1 MPIAHA
7 SSPRVGAPH
16 TRLVGVVN
24 FGRHRK
30 CRVKLHW
37 NRKVHGRR
45 LKRGQYL
52 LLLEAYTGRKIID
65 ATDAVA
71 FTERR

>member
-1 MPIAHA
+1 MPPRRESVPRTPDWWA
-7 SSPRVGAPH
+7 SY
-16 TRLVGVVN
+16 